1 LKPGIY
7 FLAVVFIV
15 PALAMLNKNAEFVK
29 KYTAQNRSQKTPDYR
44 GNNDIIC
51 MLE

>member
-15 PALAMLNKNAEFVK
+15 PALAKLNKNAEFVK
-29 KYTAQNRSQKTPDYR
+29 NIQLKTGPKTLQ
-44 GNNDIIC
+44 IIGETMILFAC
-51 MLE
+51 